1 MVTYRLVP
9 EDDWE
14 RTVSALEAAAAALR
28 RSGRMTLPDMPAEA
42 PRAVGASGRTSAAPR
57 RRKAM
62 KRARGDG
69 AALARQVVERV
80 DAGGTRHTPTKFN
93 STGPTIADFVFVL
106 GNGGPF
112 RVGDLAEPLRR
123 YVALKDMRR
132 KAAGQIRTAVE
143 RDNRFQRLGVGRYQ
157 VSATGNEAQARTL
170 IEEMTEDTK

>member
-14 RTVSALEAAAAALR
+14 RTVSALEAAAVALR

-42 PRAVGASGRTSAAPR
+42 PRAVGTSGRTSPAPP
-57 RRKAM
+57 RRKA

-80 DAGGTRHTPTKFN
+80 DAGGARHTPTKFN

-112 RVGDLAEPLRR
+112 RVGDLVEPLRR

-143 RDNRFQRLGVGRYQ
+143 RDSRFQRLGNGRYQ

-170 IEEMTEDTK
+170 IEEMTR